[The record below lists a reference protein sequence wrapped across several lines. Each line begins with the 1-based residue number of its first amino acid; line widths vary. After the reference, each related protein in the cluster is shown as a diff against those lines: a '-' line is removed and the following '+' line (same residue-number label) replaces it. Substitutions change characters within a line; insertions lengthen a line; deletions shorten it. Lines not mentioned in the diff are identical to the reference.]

1 METLSRTKRIA
12 STAAWS
18 ASSLS
23 PRPIQRAA
31 AIAAA
36 SVTRTSSI
44 AMLRS
49 GACRALMGSHPVRC
63 LDADEVEAARDHRLR
78 RAAEAEPERF
88 LVALE
93 HPVLLVEAVEIIGD
107 ADRVG
112 RNGLRASFGEGVL
125 HDAGQLGEP
134 LHELTLLR
142 RERGDGSSGNGRAA
156 RAAEDPGD
164 P

>member
-1 METLSRTKRIA
+1 MTTTPRIATLSRTKRIA

-49 GACRALMGSHPVRC
+49 GACRALIGSHPFRRV
-63 LDADEVEAARDHRLR
+63 DPDEAEAASDDSLR
-78 RAAEAEPERF
+78 RAAKAEPEC
-88 LVALE
+88 LLLALE
-93 HPVLLVEAVEIIGD
+93 HAVLVVEAMEVVGD

-112 RNGLRASFGEGVL
+112 RDALRAAFRQRVGDDG
-125 HDAGQLGEP
+125 GQLGEP
-134 LHELTLLR
+134 LHKLPLLR
-142 RERGDGSSGNGRAA
+142 GQRSSK
-156 RAAEDPGD
+156 
-164 P
+164 